1 MASACTNSSSASNR
15 SLASAT
21 LSIGKS
27 FGVAL
32 RSALMCYCWP
42 WLAMLIGSTTI
53 RSTQRAWTPK
63 HGEPLSKERRRG
75 PHKAVHT
82 RHTSPPCVTPYRR
95 SRTSVESRE
104 ISQIAFPPGPALR
117 RRNLWSLRLLFPK
130 AIRMIHNHRMSTVQ
144 SVSHMSHCAATPRR
158 ATWVVATRPGVRY
171 LLTCTHCAAAGR
183 RWHSSGCGRGTS
195 IANSLTSLHASTP
208 CLPYRGLAN

>member
-1 MASACTNSSSASNR
+1 
-15 SLASAT
+15 
-21 LSIGKS
+21 
-27 FGVAL
+27 
-32 RSALMCYCWP
+32 MCYCWP
-42 WLAMLIGSTTI
+42 LACNAPWLDNYA
-53 RSTQRAWTPK
+53 QHNAHWTPK
-63 HGEPLSKERRRG
+63 HGEPLSHERRRG

-82 RHTSPPCVTPYRR
+82 RHISSMCDAISKVVRVSSLERFPR
-95 SRTSVESRE
+95 SRSHRDPLS
-104 ISQIAFPPGPALR
+104 

-208 CLPYRGLAN
+208 CLPHRGLAN

>member
-1 MASACTNSSSASNR
+1 
-15 SLASAT
+15 
-21 LSIGKS
+21 
-27 FGVAL
+27 
-32 RSALMCYCWP
+32 
-42 WLAMLIGSTTI
+42 MLIGSWLDNYMY
-53 RSTQRAWTPK
+53 RYAQHNAQWTPK
-63 HGEPLSKERRRG
+63 HGEPLSHERRRG

-82 RHTSPPCVTPYRR
+82 RHTSPPCMTPYRSSFECRVSGEISLRFPR
-95 SRTSVESRE
+95 SRSHRDPLS
-104 ISQIAFPPGPALR
+104 

-144 SVSHMSHCAATPRR
+144 SVSHLSHCAATPRR

-195 IANSLTSLHASTP
+195 IANSLSSLHASTP
-208 CLPYRGLAN
+208 CLPHRGLAN